1 MTGTLKQYAID
12 RVLTSA
18 DSQLYRY
25 VAAGD
30 AVPIAV
36 LETEMKPLLASFD
49 ATKAEAFEADYHSF
63 LTEDAK
69 QEPVVLVPMGDPSER
84 RFKAGGSIDKG
95 LAQAIEQVH
104 GVAPETL
111 VSQLVERTMHT
122 INPDHPVRIENI
134 SMEEQLD
141 DIIAKLE
148 GDKPL
153 EDAYDDTIETVEPIE
168 SDDVYDGV
176 YDELPENPFD
186 DYVTGQDAPDTA
198 ELQDDDVYAPQ
209 APVAPDFQPVA
220 FIEPDG
226 SLHEFKGA
234 ESDYVPRH
242 TTAEPVVVEAEHASA
257 VLQDMKRIYK
267 EFIEALKQK
276 GLDKRLELQLA

>member
-111 VSQLVERTMHT
+111 VSQLVERTMRT

-148 GDKPL
+148 GDKPAEGAYYDTTQPL
-153 EDAYDDTIETVEPIE
+153 EPMTPEEVF
-168 SDDVYDGV
+168 DGV
-176 YDELPENPFD
+176 YDGLPENPFD
-186 DYVTGQDAPDTA
+186 DYVAGQDTPGITELPDD
-198 ELQDDDVYAPQ
+198 EVYAPQ

-226 SLHEFKGA
+226 SLYEFKGE
-234 ESDYVPRH
+234 ESDYIPRH
-242 TTAEPVVVEAEHASA
+242 TTAEPVVVEVEQASA